1 LATSATSHRRTAPPL
16 LGGILPIDP
25 SKVSGDIIA
34 GATLAALAIPEVMG
48 YTKIAGMP
56 VITGLYTIVLPII
69 AFAILGSSRHLVVG
83 ADSATAAIMATGLL
97 GMGLAAESTTY
108 IEMASL
114 TALMCAVL
122 LILARVLR
130 LGFIANF
137 LSRSVLI
144 GFLTGVGIQVA
155 MGQVGGMFGIP
166 SQSGGTIEKFVES
179 VRLIPTATNV
189 PTLIVSITVLV
200 LILGLG
206 RVNKAIP
213 GALIAVVVTIFASA
227 QLNLAADGVSV
238 LGTVPG
244 GLPKLSLPTDVMTAA
259 NLQAILPTVVSLVVV
274 ILAQSAATSRAYAMK
289 YSDSFEENVD
299 LIGLGVA
306 NAAAGISGTFVVNG
320 SPTKTE
326 MVDSAGGRTQI
337 SQLTAAAIVV
347 VVLLFLTGPLANMP
361 NAVLASVVFI
371 IGVRLI
377 DYKGMADILRV
388 RQGEFVVAAIT
399 AAVVVVVGVEQG
411 IILAMALS
419 IVEHIYHSYKP
430 YDSIVI
436 EGADGSLQTVPE
448 KQGAQLAPGVMVYR
462 FGASLYYANAT
473 RFTAEVMDLVDGA
486 QPSLST
492 FVISGSAIGDIDY
505 SGSDSLRQ
513 VQVELAAKGVTLA
526 LAELNPRVRNQLDE
540 YGLTDK
546 IGVGNIYDSIRD
558 AVKAHSGSAGGAAAG
573 GASAADG
580 PGAAG
585 GASAT
590 PSSP

>member
-1 LATSATSHRRTAPPL
+1 
-16 LGGILPIDP
+16 
-25 SKVSGDIIA
+25 
-34 GATLAALAIPEVMG
+34 
-48 YTKIAGMP
+48 
-56 VITGLYTIVLPII
+56 
-69 AFAILGSSRHLVVG
+69 
-83 ADSATAAIMATGLL
+83 
-97 GMGLAAESTTY
+97 
-108 IEMASL
+108 
-114 TALMCAVL
+114 
-122 LILARVLR
+122 
-130 LGFIANF
+130 
-137 LSRSVLI
+137 
-144 GFLTGVGIQVA
+144 
-155 MGQVGGMFGIP
+155 
-166 SQSGGTIEKFVES
+166 
-179 VRLIPTATNV
+179 
-189 PTLIVSITVLV
+189 
-200 LILGLG
+200 
-206 RVNKAIP
+206 
-213 GALIAVVVTIFASA
+213 
-227 QLNLAADGVSV
+227 
-238 LGTVPG
+238 
-244 GLPKLSLPTDVMTAA
+244 
-259 NLQAILPTVVSLVVV
+259 
-274 ILAQSAATSRAYAMK
+274 
-289 YSDSFEENVD
+289 
-299 LIGLGVA
+299 
-306 NAAAGISGTFVVNG
+306 
-320 SPTKTE
+320 
-326 MVDSAGGRTQI
+326 
-337 SQLTAAAIVV
+337 
-347 VVLLFLTGPLANMP
+347 
-361 NAVLASVVFI
+361 
-371 IGVRLI
+371 
-377 DYKGMADILRV
+377 
-388 RQGEFVVAAIT
+388 
-399 AAVVVVVGVEQG
+399 VVVVGVEQG